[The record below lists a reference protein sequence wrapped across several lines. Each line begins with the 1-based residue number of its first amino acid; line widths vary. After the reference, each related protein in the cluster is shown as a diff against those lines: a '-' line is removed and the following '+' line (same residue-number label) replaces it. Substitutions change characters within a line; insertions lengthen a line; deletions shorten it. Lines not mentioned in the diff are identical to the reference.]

1 MNESAPPLPQ
11 WLLLRDTG
19 IGKPALIV
27 KFKFTIGPSDPC
39 HDRDR
44 VKSSAKTIF
53 RFGQVG
59 VEAGIL
65 QFAELA
71 IVNVRVDSIPLE
83 KISPVVAERR
93 PTKQKPAIFS
103 IEAPQACFVF
113 GWLGGGQGC
122 PPVVVQARQ
131 VIRMNGSS
139 PTVTQQL
146 LLREPGIGKPALIWN
161 FNVTLCP

>member
-1 MNESAPPLPQ
+1 MR
-11 WLLLRDTG
+11 LRGSG
-19 IGKPALIV
+19 IPKRALIV
-27 KFKFTIGPSDPC
+27 KFKFTVWL
-39 HDRDR
+39 RDR
-44 VKSSAKTIF
+44 WQSGDGVKGSAKAIF
-53 RFGQVG
+53 RFRQVG
-59 VEAGIL
+59 VETGIL
-65 QFAELA
+65 QFGELA
-71 IVNVRVDSIPLE
+71 IVNVCVDSIPLE
-83 KISPVVAERR
+83 NISPIVAERR